1 MADLVNRAQMRKELP
16 RLSGQ
21 AFIQS
26 QEVLTSSF
34 RRIGAGDYRLAI
46 DDVALLGAINAFAT
60 QEKAED
66 DETQTKLDTI
76 NASLGTINTSIT
88 TLNAN
93 LTTLLNE
100 VKTALGGID
109 ASIDETTAAVN
120 DVNEDTESIDA
131 KMDTVNTNITDVKT
145 SVDAVATNVQ
155 EVGTT
160 VSSIDT
166 KLDTTNTKLDTIATN
181 TTPVVVGV
189 ELTGLEGGIEIR
201 KEEDPMTGAV
211 ISYSTDLASDDLTH
225 RGWEGILTY
234 NNGERKPL
242 TASDFDKSK
251 FDFND
256 KGAIQMDSNGD
267 VYVDVCVEG
276 YDNTTGGDFVYTY
289 SPGISTQVSFNSF
302 TSIAYSAGSL
312 SDVVANGVD
321 LAHIGVGDTIDFTAG
336 DLTAKL
342 LNNGGMFPSSLDVL
356 LPTKSSSCLVSED
369 QPSMSNT
376 LGTYIVKWESS
387 DPETL
392 APVEDQPGKF
402 SAIKAGTATITYT
415 LQCGRGNERNKT
427 ATFNAVVLAPFPE
440 ITLFNGGQSFSP
452 DGGNTFTVNKL
463 DGTNFNWYRIKQDG
477 SFLTG
482 KATADGAVL
491 QVVGSENDEL
501 NTLKT
506 GSGTFSI
513 AISGQTKQFNVNVTD
528 NTDSA
533 PKAFLETEDDAIIDL
548 SDSPTIEVSS
558 GQVYSGTVYV
568 RNATSSAFNGS
579 VTGSIGSG
587 TLLTEFSFDGSSL
600 NINPGGNSVARFT
613 ATAKADATS
622 SDSAVVNVS
631 IGDNEYT
638 INFAFRG

>member
-34 RRIGAGDYRLAI
+34 RRIGAGDYRLAV
-46 DDVALLGAINAFAT
+46 DDVALLAAINSFAT

-120 DVNEDTESIDA
+120 DVNEDTEAIST
-131 KMDTVNTNITDVKT
+131 KVDTANTNITSVKT
-145 SVDAVATNVQ
+145 SVDAVGTKVDTVNTSVGTVATNVQ
-155 EVGTT
+155 AVGTT

-166 KLDTTNTKLDTIATN
+166 KLDAANTKLDTIASN
-181 TTPVVVGV
+181 TAPATP
-189 ELTGLEGGIEIR
+189 
-201 KEEDPMTGAV
+201 
-211 ISYSTDLASDDLTH
+211 
-225 RGWEGILTY
+225 
-234 NNGERKPL
+234 
-242 TASDFDKSK
+242 
-251 FDFND
+251 
-256 KGAIQMDSNGD
+256 
-267 VYVDVCVEG
+267 
-276 YDNTTGGDFVYTY
+276 GGDE
-289 SPGISTQVSFNSF
+289 PEQ
-302 TSIAYSAGSL
+302 
-312 SDVVANGVD
+312 
-321 LAHIGVGDTIDFTAG
+321 DFP
-336 DLTAKL
+336 K
-342 LNNGGMFPSSLDVL
+342 
-356 LPTKSSSCLVSED
+356 
-369 QPSMSNT
+369 
-376 LGTYIVKWESS
+376 
-387 DPETL
+387 
-392 APVEDQPGKF
+392 
-402 SAIKAGTATITYT
+402 
-415 LQCGRGNERNKT
+415 
-427 ATFNAVVLAPFPE
+427 

-452 DGGNTFTVNKL
+452 DGSNTFTVNML

-506 GSGTFSI
+506 GSGSFSI
-513 AISGQTKQFNVNVTD
+513 THGGQTKQFNVNVTD
-528 NTDSA
+528 NTESA

-548 SDSPTIEVSS
+548 SESPTIEVSS

-568 RNATSSAFNGS
+568 RNATSSQFNGS

-587 TLLTEFSFDGSSL
+587 TLLTGFDFDGSSVSV
-600 NINPGGNSVARFT
+600 NPGGNSVVRFT
-613 ATAKADATS
+613 ATAKDPATS
-622 SDSAVVNVS
+622 DDSAVVNVS

>member
-46 DDVALLGAINAFAT
+46 DDVAMLAAINTFAA

-66 DETQTKLDTI
+66 DETQTKLDAI

-131 KMDTVNTNITDVKT
+131 KMDTVNTNITSVKT
-145 SVDAVATNVQ
+145 SVDTVATNVQ

-166 KLDTTNTKLDTIATN
+166 KLDTANTKLDTIASN
-181 TTPVVVGV
+181 TAPATP
-189 ELTGLEGGIEIR
+189 
-201 KEEDPMTGAV
+201 
-211 ISYSTDLASDDLTH
+211 
-225 RGWEGILTY
+225 
-234 NNGERKPL
+234 
-242 TASDFDKSK
+242 
-251 FDFND
+251 
-256 KGAIQMDSNGD
+256 
-267 VYVDVCVEG
+267 
-276 YDNTTGGDFVYTY
+276 GGDE
-289 SPGISTQVSFNSF
+289 PEQ
-302 TSIAYSAGSL
+302 
-312 SDVVANGVD
+312 
-321 LAHIGVGDTIDFTAG
+321 DFP
-336 DLTAKL
+336 K
-342 LNNGGMFPSSLDVL
+342 
-356 LPTKSSSCLVSED
+356 
-369 QPSMSNT
+369 
-376 LGTYIVKWESS
+376 
-387 DPETL
+387 
-392 APVEDQPGKF
+392 
-402 SAIKAGTATITYT
+402 
-415 LQCGRGNERNKT
+415 
-427 ATFNAVVLAPFPE
+427 

-452 DGGNTFTVNKL
+452 DGSNTFTVNKL

-482 KATADGAVL
+482 KATADGTVL
-491 QVVGSENDEL
+491 QVIGSENDEL

-513 AISGQTKQFNVNVTD
+513 AIGGQTKQFNVNVTD
-528 NTDSA
+528 NTDAA
-533 PKAFLETEDDAIIDL
+533 PKAFLETEDDTIIDL

-568 RNATSSAFNGS
+568 RNATSSAFNGAVS
-579 VTGSIGSG
+579 GSISSG
-587 TLLTEFSFDGSSL
+587 TLLTGFDFDGSSVDVKS
-600 NINPGGNSVARFT
+600 GGNSVVRFT

>member
-34 RRIGAGDYRLAI
+34 RRIGAGDYRLAV
-46 DDVALLGAINAFAT
+46 DDVALLAAINSFAA

-88 TLNAN
+88 TLNDN

-131 KMDTVNTNITDVKT
+131 KMDTVNTNITSVKT
-145 SVDAVATNVQ
+145 SVDTVATNVQ
-155 EVGTT
+155 AVGTT

-166 KLDTTNTKLDTIATN
+166 KLDTANTKLDTIASN
-181 TTPVVVGV
+181 TAPATP
-189 ELTGLEGGIEIR
+189 
-201 KEEDPMTGAV
+201 
-211 ISYSTDLASDDLTH
+211 
-225 RGWEGILTY
+225 
-234 NNGERKPL
+234 
-242 TASDFDKSK
+242 
-251 FDFND
+251 
-256 KGAIQMDSNGD
+256 
-267 VYVDVCVEG
+267 
-276 YDNTTGGDFVYTY
+276 GGDE
-289 SPGISTQVSFNSF
+289 PEQ
-302 TSIAYSAGSL
+302 
-312 SDVVANGVD
+312 
-321 LAHIGVGDTIDFTAG
+321 DFP
-336 DLTAKL
+336 K
-342 LNNGGMFPSSLDVL
+342 
-356 LPTKSSSCLVSED
+356 
-369 QPSMSNT
+369 
-376 LGTYIVKWESS
+376 
-387 DPETL
+387 
-392 APVEDQPGKF
+392 
-402 SAIKAGTATITYT
+402 
-415 LQCGRGNERNKT
+415 
-427 ATFNAVVLAPFPE
+427 

-452 DGGNTFTVNKL
+452 DGSNTFTINKL

-482 KATADGAVL
+482 KATADGTVL
-491 QVVGSENDEL
+491 QVIGSENDEL

-513 AISGQTKQFNVNVTD
+513 AIGGQTKQFNVNVTD
-528 NTDSA
+528 NTDAA

-548 SDSPTIEVSS
+548 SESPTIEVSS

-568 RNATSSAFNGS
+568 RNATSSQFNGS
-579 VTGSIGSG
+579 VSGSIGSG
-587 TLLTEFSFDGSSL
+587 TLLTGFDFDGSSVSVKS
-600 NINPGGNSVARFT
+600 GGNSVVRFT
-613 ATAKADATS
+613 ATAKDPATS
-622 SDSAVVNVS
+622 DDSAVVNVS

>member
-34 RRIGAGDYRLAI
+34 RRIGAGDYRLAV
-46 DDVALLGAINAFAT
+46 DDVALLAAINSFAA

-120 DVNEDTESIDA
+120 DVNEDTEAIST
-131 KMDTVNTNITDVKT
+131 KVDTANTNIVSVKT
-145 SVDAVATNVQ
+145 SVDAVGAKVDTANTNIAGVKTSVDAVGTKVDTVNASVGTVATNVQ
-155 EVGTT
+155 AVGTT

-166 KLDTTNTKLDTIATN
+166 KIDAANTKLDTIA
-181 TTPVVVGV
+181 
-189 ELTGLEGGIEIR
+189 
-201 KEEDPMTGAV
+201 
-211 ISYSTDLASDDLTH
+211 
-225 RGWEGILTY
+225 
-234 NNGERKPL
+234 
-242 TASDFDKSK
+242 
-251 FDFND
+251 
-256 KGAIQMDSNGD
+256 
-267 VYVDVCVEG
+267 
-276 YDNTTGGDFVYTY
+276 
-289 SPGISTQVSFNSF
+289 
-302 TSIAYSAGSL
+302 
-312 SDVVANGVD
+312 
-321 LAHIGVGDTIDFTAG
+321 
-336 DLTAKL
+336 
-342 LNNGGMFPSSLDVL
+342 
-356 LPTKSSSCLVSED
+356 
-369 QPSMSNT
+369 SNT
-376 LGTYIVKWESS
+376 APAT
-387 DPETL
+387 PEEPEQT
-392 APVEDQPGKF
+392 
-402 SAIKAGTATITYT
+402 
-415 LQCGRGNERNKT
+415 
-427 ATFNAVVLAPFPE
+427 FPE
-440 ITLFNGGQSFSP
+440 ITLFNGGQLFSP
-452 DGGNTFTVNKL
+452 DGSNTFTINKL

-506 GSGTFSI
+506 GSGSFSI
-513 AISGQTKQFNVNVTD
+513 AHGGQTKQFNVNVTD
-528 NTDSA
+528 NTESA
-533 PKAFLETEDDAIIDL
+533 PKAFLETDDDGTVDL
-548 SDSPTIEVSS
+548 SESPTIEVSS

-579 VTGSIGSG
+579 VTGSISSG
-587 TLLTEFSFDGSSL
+587 TLLTDFSFDGASVTV
-600 NINPGGNSVARFT
+600 NPGGNSVARFT
-613 ATAKADATS
+613 ATAKADASS

>member
-34 RRIGAGDYRLAI
+34 RRVGASDYRLAV
-46 DDVALLGAINAFAT
+46 DDVALLAAINSFAT

-131 KMDTVNTNITDVKT
+131 KMDTANTNITSVKT
-145 SVDAVATNVQ
+145 SVDTVATNVQ

-166 KLDTTNTKLDTIATN
+166 KLDTANTKLDTIAIN

-189 ELTGLEGGIEIR
+189 ELTGLEGGIEIM
-201 KEEDPMTGAV
+201 KDADPMTGV
-211 ISYSTDLASDDLTH
+211 VMSYNTQLASDDLMH
-225 RGWEGILTY
+225 RGCEGILTY
-234 NNGERKPL
+234 NNGDRKPL
-242 TASDFDKSK
+242 SASDFDKSK
-251 FDFND
+251 FEVND
-256 KGAIQMDSNGD
+256 KGPFHIDSDGKI
-267 VYVDVCVEG
+267 YVDACVEG
-276 YDNTTGGDFVYTY
+276 YVGGTNDDLTYTY
-289 SPGISTQVSFNSF
+289 SPGISTTVHLEC
-302 TSIAYSAGSL
+302 TDIAYSNGTL
-312 SDVVANGVD
+312 SDVVAHGVD
-321 LAHIGVGDTIDFTAG
+321 LAHIGVGDTVDFTAG

-342 LNNGGMFPSSLDVL
+342 LNNGGMFPTSLDVL

-369 QPSMSNT
+369 QPASSNPDN
-376 LGTYIVKWESS
+376 TYIVKWESS

-392 APVEDQPGKF
+392 APVDDQPGKF

-415 LQCGRGNERNKT
+415 LHNGKGNERQKT

-440 ITLFNGGQSFSP
+440 ITLFNGGQLFSP
-452 DGGNTFTVNKL
+452 DGSNNFTVNKL

-482 KATADGAVL
+482 KATADGTVL

-501 NTLKT
+501 NTLQP
-506 GSGTFSI
+506 GSGSFSI
-513 AISGQTKQFNVNVTD
+513 AHGGQTKQFNVNVTD
-528 NTDSA
+528 NTDGA
-533 PKAFLETEDDAIIDL
+533 PKAFLETDDDGTVDL
-548 SDSPTIEVSS
+548 SESPTIEVSS

-568 RNATSSAFNGS
+568 RNATSSAFNES

-587 TLLTEFSFDGSSL
+587 TLLTEFSFDGSSV
-600 NINPGGNSVARFT
+600 NVNPGGNSVVRFT
-613 ATAKADATS
+613 ATAKADASS